1 MIYRKG
7 KLYAASHDGDDGA
20 SAEIFDVNVL
30 RDKAINVL
38 LTKINFMDQK
48 LEEFMNNQCV
58 VTRNNIIKQSG
69 EIAADNDIHKLLKKI
84 DSLKNEMNHNF
95 EIKGSI
101 VNEANERFSN
111 ECCVYSKGA
120 RMKNSEMVKYFRDFV
135 KKNYRVNRNTQSL
148 IPEYILRLDK
158 RIEHKRTHFCKSCD
172 QKALLGCCKKY
183 SQKNRVGRTYFYNVA
198 YVKPESDDEASEND
212 QDT

>member
-7 KLYAASHDGDDGA
+7 KLYAASHDSDDA
-20 SAEIFDVNVL
+20 PSAEIFDVNVL

-38 LTKINFMDQK
+38 LTKINCMDQK
-48 LEEFMNNQCV
+48 LEEFMDN
-58 VTRNNIIKQSG
+58 NNIIKQPA
-69 EIAADNDIHKLLKKI
+69 EINADNDIHKLLQKI

-111 ECCVYSKGA
+111 ECCIYSEGA

-158 RIEHKRTHFCKSCD
+158 RILHKRTHFCKSCD

-198 YVKPESDDEASEND
+198 YIKPDSDDEASENE
-212 QDT
+212 